1 MLNLAEVAFDVTTLG
16 PGRRVAVWTQGCP
29 FDCPG
34 CISPEWIPLRAN
46 KLVEP
51 ERLAAALLEV
61 EGHAGLTFSGGDP
74 MLQAR
79 GLVDLWDRVASARP
93 DWTLVV
99 FSGYRRAEILTTGTD
114 TQRALLD
121 RADAF
126 IDGRY
131 VAARNDGVGLRG
143 SSNQEIWFGPRSR
156 FTPDE
161 RHAMLSERRGVEVRV
176 EENRIFTIGIPGKS
190 WPRSSVGSEAP
201 CTPLP

>member
-51 ERLAAALLEV
+51 ETLAAGLLEA

-79 GLVDLWDRVASARP
+79 GLLALWDRIAAARP
-93 DWTLVV
+93 EWTLVV
-99 FSGYRRAEILTTGTD
+99 FSGYRRAEILATGTD
-114 TQRALLD
+114 AQQALLE

-131 VAARNDGVGLRG
+131 VASRNDGVGLRG
-143 SSNQEIWFGPRSR
+143 SANQDIWFGPRSR
-156 FTPDE
+156 FTPAE
-161 RHAMLSERRGVEVRV
+161 RDAMLSERRGVEVRVEVRV
-176 EENRIFTIGIPGKS
+176 EENRIFTIGIPGRS
-190 WPRSSVGSEAP
+190 WPRQSPENGA
-201 CTPLP
+201 